1 MAPNEMLY
9 AEVPYPVDQEG
20 IQTTQI
26 LALCNHLFQKFS
38 QLNLDATV
46 LDKALKLT
54 VENICQFLGWELGH
68 IFYPDSQGQLQA
80 GSAWLVERDLP
91 DPLTEINGLDCPT
104 DFPNQALLRQQLIW
118 LEEYH
123 DRISEISDCYPP
135 IENTG
140 RPIHGGVALPIRVG
154 NNVIAVITFFS
165 FKPIIIDATL
175 SETLNCIALQIGK
188 MQERC
193 QYQKFLKQSKEELE
207 VRMGKRTQ
215 DLSTMNL
222 QLVQEL
228 NERTRLETQLVQS
241 EKMASL
247 GQLAAGIAHEINNP
261 IGFILSNLTTLSEY
275 TETLKSLISQYQ
287 YFSSTELNTLSPE
300 KKDTLARIH
309 QLEQQEDLGYIFQD
323 LPQLLDESKDG
334 INRVRDIVQNLKS
347 FSRIDEGEVKEVNLN
362 ECIETTLKIA
372 WNELKYKCTIYK
384 DFSDLPLLACYP
396 GLLNQVFMNLLV
408 NAAQAIDEKGEVRI
422 RTRVDEHTIHIYIQ
436 DNWAGIPEHQLKSIF
451 DPFFTTKPVGKG
463 TGLGLSIVYGII
475 EKHKGCI
482 DVDSSVGVG
491 TTFHIALPIEG
502 VPL

>member
-1 MAPNEMLY
+1 MAAKEILY
-9 AEVPYPVDQEG
+9 AKNSYPVEYED
-20 IQTTQI
+20 IQIKQV
-26 LALCNHLFQKFS
+26 LALCNHLFQTFS
-38 QLNLDATV
+38 QLNLDASV

-54 VENICQFLGWELGH
+54 IENICQFLGWELGH
-68 IFYPDSQGQLQA
+68 IFYPDSHGQLQA
-80 GSAWLVERDLP
+80 GSAWLVEQDLP
-91 DPLTEINGLDCPT
+91 KSLTEINGLDCPT
-104 DFPNQALLRQQLIW
+104 DFPYQALLRQQLVW

-123 DRISEISDCYPP
+123 DKLSAIPNCYPA
-135 IENTG
+135 IENIAH
-140 RPIHGGVALPIRVG
+140 PIHGGVALPIRVG

-165 FKPIIIDATL
+165 FKPIKMDSIL

-207 VRMGKRTQ
+207 IRMGKRTQ
-215 DLSTMNL
+215 DLSSMNL

-275 TETLKSLISQYQ
+275 TETLKSLILQYQ
-287 YFSSTELNTLSPE
+287 DLTRVELNSAIPE
-300 KKDTLARIH
+300 REIILTRIH
-309 QLEQQEDLGYIFQD
+309 QLEQEEDLGYIFQD

-384 DFSDLPLLACYP
+384 DFAELPLLACYP

-408 NAAQAIDEKGEVRI
+408 NAAQAIEEKGEVRI
-422 RTRVDEHTIHIYIQ
+422 ATRADDHTIHIYIQ
-436 DNWAGIPEHQLKSIF
+436 DNGAGIPEHQLKSIF

-482 DVDSSVGVG
+482 NVDSSVGVG